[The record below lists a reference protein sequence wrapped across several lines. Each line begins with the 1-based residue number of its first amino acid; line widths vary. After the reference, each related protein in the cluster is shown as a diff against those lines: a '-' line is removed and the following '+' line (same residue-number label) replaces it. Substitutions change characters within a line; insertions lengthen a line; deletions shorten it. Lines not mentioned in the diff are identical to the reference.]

1 MPMRSKKQNAFLWSQ
16 KPNVVKQMA
25 ADTTPAQF
33 KALPARI
40 NPPAKMARA
49 AKRALP
55 ARGATR

>member
-1 MPMRSKKQNAFLWSQ
+1 MFANKPKAAKKLAT
-16 KPNVVKQMA
+16 
-25 ADTTPAQF
+25 DTTPTQF